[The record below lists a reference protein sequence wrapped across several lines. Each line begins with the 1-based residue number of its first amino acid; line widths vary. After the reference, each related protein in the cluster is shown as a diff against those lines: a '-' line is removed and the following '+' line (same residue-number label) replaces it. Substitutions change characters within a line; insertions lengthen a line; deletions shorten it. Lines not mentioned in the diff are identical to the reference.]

1 MKAKIDTLIVEPSD
15 IVRVGLQNILSN
27 DGCYNFLAHSSDT
40 LSIEE
45 RIQTLQPDLL
55 IINPT
60 LLTTPARLQ
69 IATIQQIKPS
79 MAIVAL
85 VYQYVDPM
93 VMQLFKSQI
102 DIREKQNRIS
112 SILKNEV
119 HRIESPSDDSDYELS
134 DRELEV
140 LILVAQGLS
149 SKEIANKLNI
159 SVHTVNSHRKNITH
173 KTGIKSVAGLAVY
186 AMLHNLA

>member
-149 SKEIANKLNI
+149 SKEIANKLNMGE
-159 SVHTVNSHRKNITH
+159 RYGQ
-173 KTGIKSVAGLAVY
+173 TGREMPA
-186 AMLHNLA
+186 NRD